1 MAILVEYL
9 TFNFGNNGDNR
20 MDKAKYIW
28 MNGKFVNW
36 DDANVHVLSHTI
48 HYGNGVIEGT
58 KAYKTAKG
66 YAIFRLNDHTKRL
79 KESAKMTLID
89 IPYSVEELNKAQIEL
104 VRSNEFKGDNVY
116 IRPFAFLGYGVM
128 GVYHKNAPVETVLA
142 AWEWGAYLGEEGM
155 KKGIKLKIVSMTRPA
170 NTSNMG
176 KAKATANYL
185 NSQMAKYEAIDCG
198 YDEALLL
205 DDQGY
210 VAEAS
215 GASFF
220 MVKDGKLITPPND
233 NSLESITQK
242 TVIEM
247 AQNLGIEVVRKRLSR
262 EDVYVADEAFLT
274 GTAAEITPVRN
285 IDAREIGNGA
295 RGEMTE
301 KLQSLYFDIVFGRNK
316 EYEHYLTYV
325 N

>member
-1 MAILVEYL
+1 
-9 TFNFGNNGDNR
+9 
-20 MDKAKYIW
+20 MDAAKYIW
-28 MNGKFVNW
+28 MNGEFVNW
-36 DDANVHVLSHTI
+36 DDAKVHVLSHTL

-58 KAYKTAKG
+58 KAYKTKKG
-66 YAIFRLNDHTKRL
+66 YAIFRLNEHTARL

-89 IPYSVEELNKAQIEL
+89 IPYSVEEMNQAQIDL
-104 VRSNEFKGDNVY
+104 IKKNEFTGDNVY
-116 IRPFAFLGYGVM
+116 LRPFAFLGYGVM
-128 GVYHKNAPVETVLA
+128 GVYHKDAPVETVMS

-155 KKGIKLKIVSMTRPA
+155 QKGIKLKISSIARPS

-220 MVKDGKLITPPND
+220 MVKDGELITPPND
-233 NSLESITQK
+233 NSLVSITQK
-242 TVIEM
+242 TVIEI
-247 AQNLGIEVVRKRLSR
+247 AEFFDIKVVRKRISR
-262 EDVYVADEAFLT
+262 EDVYTADEAFLT

-285 IDAREIGNGA
+285 IDARVIGCGN
-295 RGEMTE
+295 RGPITE
-301 KLQSLYFDIVFGRNK
+301 KIQTMYFDIVFGRC
-316 EYEHYLTYV
+316 ETFEHYLTYID
-325 N
+325 

>member
-1 MAILVEYL
+1 MNA
-9 TFNFGNNGDNR
+9 
-20 MDKAKYIW
+20 AKYIW

-36 DDANVHVLSHTI
+36 DDAKVHVLSHTL

-58 KAYKTAKG
+58 KAYKTKKG
-66 YAIFRLNDHTKRL
+66 YAIFRLNEHTVRL

-89 IPYSVEELNKAQIEL
+89 IPYSVEEMNQAQIDL
-104 VRSNEFKGDNVY
+104 IKKNEFTGDNVY
-116 IRPFAFLGYGVM
+116 LRPFAFLGYGVM
-128 GVYHKNAPVETVLA
+128 GVYHKNAPVETVMS

-155 KKGIKLKIVSMTRPA
+155 QKGIKLKISSISRPS

-220 MVKDGKLITPPND
+220 MVKNGVLITPPND
-233 NSLESITQK
+233 NSLVSITQK
-242 TVIEM
+242 TVIEI
-247 AQNLGIEVVRKRLSR
+247 AEFFDLKVVRKRISR
-262 EDVYVADEAFLT
+262 EDVYTADEAFLT

-285 IDAREIGNGA
+285 IDARVIGCGN
-295 RGEMTE
+295 RGPITE
-301 KLQSLYFDIVFGRNK
+301 KIQTMYFDIVFGRC
-316 EYEHYLTYV
+316 ETFEHYLTYV
-325 N
+325 D

>member
-1 MAILVEYL
+1 
-9 TFNFGNNGDNR
+9 
-20 MDKAKYIW
+20 MDAAKYIW
-28 MNGKFVNW
+28 MNGKFVAW
-36 DDANVHVLSHTI
+36 DDAKVHVLTHTI

-58 KAYKTAKG
+58 KAYKTDRG

-79 KESAKMTLID
+79 KESAKMTLIN
-89 IPYSVEELNKAQIEL
+89 IPYTVEELNLAQIEL
-104 VRSNEFKGDNVY
+104 VRKNEFTGDNVY
-116 IRPFAFLGYGVM
+116 LRPFSFLGYGVM
-128 GVYHKNAPVETVLA
+128 GLYHKDAPVETAVA

-155 KKGIKLKIVSMTRPA
+155 RKGIRLKIVSMTRPA

-215 GASFF
+215 GAAFF
-220 MVKDGKLITPPND
+220 MIKDGEIITPPSD
-233 NSLESITQK
+233 NALASITQK

-247 AQNLGIEVVRKRLSR
+247 AEDMGYKVTRRRITR
-262 EDVYVADEAFLT
+262 EEVYVADEAFLT
-274 GTAAEITPVRN
+274 GTAAEITPIALV
-285 IDAREIGNGA
+285 DAREIGIGS
-295 RGEMTE
+295 RGEITAII
-301 KLQSLYFDIVFGRNK
+301 QSAYFDIVFGRNK
-316 EYEHYLTYV
+316 KYEHYLTYV
-325 N
+325 DAL

>member
-1 MAILVEYL
+1 
-9 TFNFGNNGDNR
+9 
-20 MDKAKYIW
+20 MDAAKYIW
-28 MNGKFVNW
+28 MNGEFVAW
-36 DDANVHVLSHTI
+36 EDAKVHVLTHTI

-58 KAYKTAKG
+58 KAYKTEKG

-89 IPYSVEELNKAQIEL
+89 IPYTVEELNLAQIEL
-104 VRSNEFKGDNVY
+104 VRKNEFTGDNVY
-116 IRPFAFLGYGVM
+116 LRPFSFLGYGVM
-128 GVYHKNAPVETVLA
+128 GLYHKDAPVETAVA

-155 KKGIKLKIVSMTRPA
+155 RKGIRLKIVSMTRPA

-220 MVKDGKLITPPND
+220 MIKDGEIITPPSD
-233 NSLESITQK
+233 NALASITQK
-242 TVIEM
+242 MVIEM
-247 AQNLGIEVVRKRLSR
+247 AEDMGYTVTRRRITR
-262 EDVYVADEAFLT
+262 EEVYVADEAFLT
-274 GTAAEITPVRN
+274 GTAAEITPIALV
-285 IDAREIGNGA
+285 DAREIGCGS
-295 RGEMTE
+295 RGEITAII
-301 KLQSLYFDIVFGRNK
+301 QSSYFDIVFGRNK
-316 EYEHYLTYV
+316 KYEHYLTYV
-325 N
+325 D

>member
-1 MAILVEYL
+1 
-9 TFNFGNNGDNR
+9 
-20 MDKAKYIW
+20 MDAAKYIW
-28 MNGKFVNW
+28 MNGKFVAW
-36 DDANVHVLSHTI
+36 DDAKVHVLTHTI

-58 KAYKTAKG
+58 KAYKTDRG

-79 KESAKMTLID
+79 KESAKMTLIN
-89 IPYSVEELNKAQIEL
+89 IPYTVEELNLAQIEL
-104 VRSNEFKGDNVY
+104 VRKNEFTGDNVY
-116 IRPFAFLGYGVM
+116 LRPFSFLGYGVM
-128 GVYHKNAPVETVLA
+128 GLYHKDAPVETAVA

-155 KKGIKLKIVSMTRPA
+155 RKGIRLKIVSMTRPA

-215 GASFF
+215 GAAFF
-220 MVKDGKLITPPND
+220 MIKDGEIITPPSD
-233 NSLESITQK
+233 NALASITQK

-247 AQNLGIEVVRKRLSR
+247 AEDMGYKVTRRRITR
-262 EDVYVADEAFLT
+262 EEVYVADEAFLT
-274 GTAAEITPVRN
+274 GTAAEITPIALV
-285 IDAREIGNGA
+285 DAREIGIGS
-295 RGEMTE
+295 RGEITAII
-301 KLQSLYFDIVFGRNK
+301 QSAYFDIVFGRNK
-316 EYEHYLTYV
+316 KYEHYLTYV
-325 N
+325 DEL

>member
-1 MAILVEYL
+1 
-9 TFNFGNNGDNR
+9 
-20 MDKAKYIW
+20 MDAAKYIW
-28 MNGKFVNW
+28 MNGKFVAW
-36 DDANVHVLSHTI
+36 DDAKVHVLSHTL

-58 KAYKTAKG
+58 KAYKTDKG

-79 KESAKMTLID
+79 RESAKMNLFE
-89 IPYSVEELNKAQIEL
+89 IPFSVEELNQAQIDL
-104 VRSNEFKGDNVY
+104 IKNNEFTGNDVY
-116 IRPFAFLGYGVM
+116 LRPFAFLGYGVM
-128 GVYHKNAPVETVLA
+128 GVYHKHAPVETAIA
-142 AWEWGAYLGEEGM
+142 AWSWGAYLGEEGM
-155 KKGIKLKIVSMTRPA
+155 KKGIKLKIASMTRPA

-176 KAKATANYL
+176 KAKAVGNYL

-220 MVKDGKLITPPND
+220 MVKNGKLITPPSD
-233 NSLESITQK
+233 NALESITQK

-247 AQNLGIEVVRKRLSR
+247 AKNMEITVERRRITR
-262 EDVYVADEAFLT
+262 EEIYVADEAFLT
-274 GTAAEITPVRN
+274 GTAAEITPVR
-285 IDAREIGNGA
+285 IVDARTIGCGA

-301 KLQSLYFDIVFGRNK
+301 KLQSAYFDIVFGRNK
-316 EYEHYLTYV
+316 AYEHYLTYV
-325 N
+325 D

>member
-1 MAILVEYL
+1 
-9 TFNFGNNGDNR
+9 
-20 MDKAKYIW
+20 MDAAKYIW
-28 MNGKFVNW
+28 MNGEFVAW
-36 DDANVHVLSHTI
+36 EDAKVHVLTHTI

-58 KAYKTAKG
+58 KAYKTEKG

-79 KESAKMTLID
+79 KESAKMTLLN
-89 IPYSVEELNKAQIEL
+89 IPYSVEELNAAQLEL
-104 VRSNEFKGDNVY
+104 VRKNEFTGDNVY
-116 IRPFAFLGYGVM
+116 LRPFAFLGYGVM
-128 GVYHKNAPVETVLA
+128 GLYHKDAPVETAVA

-155 KKGIKLKIVSMTRPA
+155 RKGIKLKIASMTRPA

-220 MVKDGKLITPPND
+220 MIKDGEIITPPSD
-233 NSLESITQK
+233 NALVSITQK

-247 AQNLGIEVVRKRLSR
+247 ATDMGYTVSRRRITREEV
-262 EDVYVADEAFLT
+262 YIADEAFLT
-274 GTAAEITPVRN
+274 GTAAEITPIAN
-285 IDAREIGNGA
+285 IDAREIGCGS
-295 RGEMTE
+295 RGEITQ
-301 KLQSLYFDIVFGRNK
+301 KIQSAYFDIVFGRNPK
-316 EYEHYLTYV
+316 YEHYLTYID
-325 N
+325 

>member
-1 MAILVEYL
+1 
-9 TFNFGNNGDNR
+9 
-20 MDKAKYIW
+20 MDAAKYIW
-28 MNGKFVNW
+28 MNGKFVAW
-36 DDANVHVLSHTI
+36 DDAKVHVLTHTI

-58 KAYKTAKG
+58 KAYKTEKG

-89 IPYSVEELNKAQIEL
+89 IPYSVAELNLAQIEL
-104 VRSNEFKGDNVY
+104 VRKNEFTGDNVY
-116 IRPFAFLGYGVM
+116 LRPFSFLGYGVM
-128 GVYHKNAPVETVLA
+128 GLYHKDAPVETAVA

-155 KKGIKLKIVSMTRPA
+155 RKGIRLKIVSMTRPA

-220 MVKDGKLITPPND
+220 MIKDGEIITPPND
-233 NSLESITQK
+233 NALASITQK

-247 AQNLGIEVVRKRLSR
+247 AEDMGYTVTRRRITR
-262 EDVYVADEAFLT
+262 EEVYVADEAFLT
-274 GTAAEITPVRN
+274 GTAAEITPIALV
-285 IDAREIGNGA
+285 DAREIGCGSRGA
-295 RGEMTE
+295 ITAII
-301 KLQSLYFDIVFGRNK
+301 QSAYFDIVFGRNK
-316 EYEHYLTYV
+316 KYEHYLTYV
-325 N
+325 DNVDRN

>member
-1 MAILVEYL
+1 
-9 TFNFGNNGDNR
+9 
-20 MDKAKYIW
+20 MDAAKYIW

-36 DDANVHVLSHTI
+36 DDAKVHVLTHTI

-58 KAYKTAKG
+58 KAYKTDKG

-89 IPYSVEELNKAQIEL
+89 IPHSVEELNAAQIEL
-104 VRSNEFKGDNVY
+104 IQRNEFTGDNVY
-116 IRPFAFLGYGVM
+116 LRPFAFLGYGVM
-128 GVYHKNAPVETVLA
+128 GLYHKDAPVETAIA

-155 KKGIKLKIVSMTRPA
+155 QKGIKLKIVSMTRPA

-215 GASFF
+215 GAAFF
-220 MVKDGKLITPPND
+220 MIKDGELITPPSD
-233 NSLESITQK
+233 NALASITQK

-247 AQNLGIEVVRKRLSR
+247 ADDMGIKVVRRRITR
-262 EDVYVADEAFLT
+262 EEIYIADEAFLT
-274 GTAAEITPVRN
+274 GTAAEITPIAMV
-285 IDAREIGNGA
+285 DARDIGSGA
-295 RGEMTE
+295 RGEITE
-301 KLQSLYFDIVFGRNK
+301 KIQSGYFDIVFGRNK
-316 EYEHYLTYV
+316 EYEHYLTYI

>member
-1 MAILVEYL
+1 MN
-9 TFNFGNNGDNR
+9 T
-20 MDKAKYIW
+20 AKYIW
-28 MNGKFVNW
+28 MNGKFIAWN
-36 DDANVHVLSHTI
+36 DAKVHVLSHTI

-58 KAYKTAKG
+58 KAYKTDKG

-79 KESAKMTLID
+79 INSAKMTLIN
-89 IPYSVEELNKAQIEL
+89 IPYSIEEMNQAQIEL
-104 VRSNEFKGDNVY
+104 IRKNGFTGDSVY
-116 IRPFAFLGYGVM
+116 LRPFAFLGYGVM
-128 GVYHKNAPVETVLA
+128 GVYHKDAPVETVMS

-155 KKGIKLKIVSMTRPA
+155 RRGIKLKIVSMTRPA

-176 KAKATANYL
+176 KAKAVGNYL

-220 MVKDGKLITPPND
+220 MIRDGELITPPSD
-233 NSLESITQK
+233 NALESITQK

-247 AQNLGIEVVRKRLSR
+247 AENMGIKVTRRRITR
-262 EDVYVADEAFLT
+262 EEIYIADEAFLT
-274 GTAAEITPVRN
+274 GTAAEITPVRLV
-285 IDAREIGNGA
+285 DAREIGKGE

-301 KLQSLYFDIVFGRNK
+301 KIQSAYFDIVFGRDK
-316 EYEHYLTYV
+316 KYEHYLTYV

>member
-1 MAILVEYL
+1 ME
-9 TFNFGNNGDNR
+9 
-20 MDKAKYIW
+20 MDAAKYIW
-28 MNGKFVNW
+28 MNGEYVAWK
-36 DDANVHVLSHTI
+36 DAKTHVLSHTL

-66 YAIFRLNDHTKRL
+66 YAIFRLNDHTTRL

-89 IPYSVEELNKAQIEL
+89 IPYTIEEMNKAQIEL
-104 VRSNEFKGDNVY
+104 IKRNEFDGDNVY

-128 GVYHKNAPVETVLA
+128 GVYHKDAPVETVMA

-155 KKGIKLKIVSMTRPA
+155 RKGIRLKIVSMTRPA

-176 KAKATANYL
+176 KAKASANYL
-185 NSQMAKYEAIDCG
+185 NSQMAKFEAIECG

-215 GASFF
+215 GACFF
-220 MVKDGKLITPPND
+220 MVKDGVLISPPND
-233 NSLESITQK
+233 NSLASITQK

-247 AQNLGIEVVRKRLSR
+247 AGKMGLEVVRRRVTR
-262 EDVYVADEAFLT
+262 EEVYVADEAFLT
-274 GTAAEITPVRN
+274 GTAAEITPIRDV
-285 IDAREIGNGA
+285 DARIIGEGT
-295 RGEMTE
+295 RGPITE
-301 KLQSLYFDIVFGRNK
+301 KIQSAYFDIVFGRNP
-316 EYEHYLTYV
+316 EYEHYLTYIEE

>member
-1 MAILVEYL
+1 
-9 TFNFGNNGDNR
+9 
-20 MDKAKYIW
+20 MDAAKYIW
-28 MNGKFVNW
+28 MNGKFVAW
-36 DDANVHVLSHTI
+36 DDAKVHVLSHTL

-58 KAYKTAKG
+58 KAYKTDKG
-66 YAIFRLNDHTKRL
+66 YAIFRLSDHTKRL
-79 KESAKMTLID
+79 KESAKITLMD
-89 IPYSVEELNKAQIEL
+89 IPFSVEELNKAQVEL
-104 VRSNEFKGDNVY
+104 IAKNEFKGDNVY
-116 IRPFAFLGYGVM
+116 LRPFAFLGYGVM
-128 GVYHKNAPVETVLA
+128 GVYHKHAPVETAIA

-176 KAKATANYL
+176 KAKAVANYL

-198 YDEALLL
+198 YEEALLL

-220 MVKDGKLITPPND
+220 MIKNGVLITPPND

-242 TVIEM
+242 TVIEIATDM
-247 AQNLGIEVVRKRLSR
+247 GIKVERRRLSR
-262 EDVYVADEAFLT
+262 EDVYTADEAFLT
-274 GTAAEITPVRN
+274 GTAAEITPVRHV
-285 IDAREIGNGA
+285 DGRDIGCGA
-295 RGEMTE
+295 RGETTE
-301 KLQSLYFDIVFGRNK
+301 KLQSAYFDIVFGRNK
-316 EYEHYLTYV
+316 KYEHYLTYI

>member
-1 MAILVEYL
+1 
-9 TFNFGNNGDNR
+9 
-20 MDKAKYIW
+20 MDAAKYIW
-28 MNGKFVNW
+28 MNGKFVAW
-36 DDANVHVLSHTI
+36 EDAKVHVLTHTI

-58 KAYKTAKG
+58 KAYKTEKG

-89 IPYSVEELNKAQIEL
+89 IPYSIEELNAAQIEL
-104 VRSNEFKGDNVY
+104 VRKNEFTGDNVY
-116 IRPFAFLGYGVM
+116 LRPFSFLGYGVM
-128 GVYHKNAPVETVLA
+128 GLYHKDAPVETAVA

-155 KKGIKLKIVSMTRPA
+155 RKGIKLKIVSMTRPA

-185 NSQMAKYEAIDCG
+185 NSQMAKYEAVDCG

-220 MVKDGKLITPPND
+220 MIKDGEIITPPSD
-233 NSLESITQK
+233 NALASITQK
-242 TVIEM
+242 MVIEM
-247 AQNLGIEVVRKRLSR
+247 ATDMGYTVSR
-262 EDVYVADEAFLT
+262 RRITREEVYVADEAFLT
-274 GTAAEITPVRN
+274 GTAAEITPIALV
-285 IDAREIGNGA
+285 DAREIGCGS
-295 RGEMTE
+295 RGEITE
-301 KLQSLYFDIVFGRNK
+301 KIQSGYFDIVFGRDK
-316 EYEHYLTYV
+316 KYEHYLTYID
-325 N
+325 

>member
-1 MAILVEYL
+1 
-9 TFNFGNNGDNR
+9 
-20 MDKAKYIW
+20 MDAAKYIW
-28 MNGKFVNW
+28 MNGKFVAW
-36 DDANVHVLSHTI
+36 DDAKVHVLSHTL

-58 KAYKTAKG
+58 KAYKTDKG
-66 YAIFRLNDHTKRL
+66 FAIFRLKDHTKRL
-79 KESAKMTLID
+79 KESAKMVLMN
-89 IPYSVEELNKAQIEL
+89 IPYSEEELNQAQVEL
-104 VRSNEFKGDNVY
+104 VKNNDFQGQNVY
-116 IRPFAFLGYGVM
+116 LRPFAFLGYGVM
-128 GVYHKNAPVETVLA
+128 GVYHKHAPVETVLA

-155 KKGIKLKIVSMTRPA
+155 QKGIKLKIVSINRPS
-170 NTSNMG
+170 NTSAMG

-220 MVKDGKLITPPND
+220 MVKNGVLITPPND

-242 TVIEM
+242 TVIEVATDM
-247 AQNLGIEVVRKRLSR
+247 GIKVERRRISR
-262 EDVYVADEAFLT
+262 EEVYVADEAFLT
-274 GTAAEITPVRN
+274 GTAAEITPVRHV
-285 IDAREIGNGA
+285 DGRDIGCGA
-295 RGEMTE
+295 RGEMT
-301 KLQSLYFDIVFGRNK
+301 KMLQDTYFDIVFGRNK
-316 EYEHYLTYV
+316 KYEHYLTYV

>member
-1 MAILVEYL
+1 
-9 TFNFGNNGDNR
+9 
-20 MDKAKYIW
+20 MDAAKYIW
-28 MNGKFVNW
+28 MNGKFVAW
-36 DDANVHVLSHTI
+36 EDAKVHVLTHTI

-58 KAYKTAKG
+58 KAYKTDRG

-79 KESAKMTLID
+79 KESAKMTLMN
-89 IPYSVEELNKAQIEL
+89 IPYTVEELNLAQIEL
-104 VRSNEFKGDNVY
+104 VRKNEFTGDNVY
-116 IRPFAFLGYGVM
+116 LRPFAFLGYGVM
-128 GVYHKNAPVETVLA
+128 GLYHKDAPVETAVA

-155 KKGIKLKIVSMTRPA
+155 RKGIRLKIVSMTRPA

-215 GASFF
+215 GAAFF
-220 MVKDGKLITPPND
+220 MIKDGEIITPPSD
-233 NSLESITQK
+233 NALASITQK

-247 AQNLGIEVVRKRLSR
+247 AEDMGYTVTRRRITR
-262 EDVYVADEAFLT
+262 EEVYVADEAFLT
-274 GTAAEITPVRN
+274 GTAAEITPIAVV
-285 IDAREIGNGA
+285 DAREIGIGS
-295 RGEMTE
+295 RGEITAII
-301 KLQSLYFDIVFGRNK
+301 QSAYFDIVFGRNK
-316 EYEHYLTYV
+316 KYEHYLTYV
-325 N
+325 DAL

>member
-1 MAILVEYL
+1 
-9 TFNFGNNGDNR
+9 
-20 MDKAKYIW
+20 MDAAKYIW

-36 DDANVHVLSHTI
+36 DDAKVHVLSHTL

-58 KAYKTAKG
+58 KAYKTEKG

-79 KESAKMTLID
+79 FESAKMTLLD
-89 IPYSVEELNKAQIEL
+89 IPHTVEELNAAQIEL
-104 VRSNEFKGDNVY
+104 IKKNEFTGDNVY
-116 IRPFAFLGYGVM
+116 LRPFAFIGYGVM
-128 GVYHKNAPVETVLA
+128 GIYHKNAPVETSIA

-155 KKGIKLKIVSMTRPA
+155 RKGIKLKIVSMTRPA

-215 GASFF
+215 GAAFF
-220 MVKDGKLITPPND
+220 MIKDGEIITPPSD
-233 NSLESITQK
+233 NALASITQK

-247 AQNLGIEVVRKRLSR
+247 AADMGYTVSR
-262 EDVYVADEAFLT
+262 RRITREEVYVADEAFLT
-274 GTAAEITPVRN
+274 GTAAEITPIAN
-285 IDAREIGNGA
+285 IDARDIGTGS
-295 RGEMTE
+295 RGEITE
-301 KLQSLYFDIVFGRNK
+301 KIQSGYFDIVFGRNK
-316 EYEHYLTYV
+316 KYEHYLTYID
-325 N
+325 

>member
-1 MAILVEYL
+1 
-9 TFNFGNNGDNR
+9 
-20 MDKAKYIW
+20 MDAAKYIW
-28 MNGKFVNW
+28 MNGKFVAW
-36 DDANVHVLSHTI
+36 EDAKVHVLSHTI

-66 YAIFRLNDHTKRL
+66 YAIFRLNDHTARL
-79 KESAKMTLID
+79 KESAKMTLLN
-89 IPYSVEELNKAQIEL
+89 IPYSVEEMNKAQIEL
-104 VRSNEFKGDNVY
+104 LRRNEFTGDNVY

-128 GVYHKNAPVETVLA
+128 GVYHKNAPVETVMS

-220 MVKDGKLITPPND
+220 MVKNGVLITPPND

-242 TVIEM
+242 TVIELATDM
-247 AQNLGIEVVRKRLSR
+247 GIEVVRRRISR
-262 EDVYVADEAFLT
+262 EEVYVADETFLT
-274 GTAAEITPVRN
+274 GTAAELTPVRH
-285 IDAREIGNGA
+285 IDGRDIGCGG

-301 KLQSLYFDIVFGRNK
+301 KLQNKYFDVVFGRDEK
-316 EYEHYLTYV
+316 YSHYLTYI
-325 N
+325 NEEK

>member
-1 MAILVEYL
+1 
-9 TFNFGNNGDNR
+9 
-20 MDKAKYIW
+20 MDAAKYIW
-28 MNGKFVNW
+28 MNGKFVAW
-36 DDANVHVLSHTI
+36 EDAKVHVLTHTI

-58 KAYKTAKG
+58 KAYKTEKG

-89 IPYSVEELNKAQIEL
+89 IPYTVEELNAAQIEL
-104 VRSNEFKGDNVY
+104 VRKNDFTGDNVY
-116 IRPFAFLGYGVM
+116 LRPFSFLGYGVM
-128 GVYHKNAPVETVLA
+128 GLYHKDAPVETAVA

-155 KKGIKLKIVSMTRPA
+155 RKGIRLKIVSMTRPA

-220 MVKDGKLITPPND
+220 MIKDGEIITPPSD
-233 NSLESITQK
+233 NALASITQK

-247 AQNLGIEVVRKRLSR
+247 AIKMGYTVTRRRITR
-262 EDVYVADEAFLT
+262 EEVYVADEAFLT
-274 GTAAEITPVRN
+274 GTAAEITPIAVV
-285 IDAREIGNGA
+285 DAREIGEGS
-295 RGEMTE
+295 RGEITE
-301 KLQSLYFDIVFGRNK
+301 KIQSGYFDIVFGRNPD
-316 EYEHYLTYV
+316 YEHYLTYI

>member
-1 MAILVEYL
+1 
-9 TFNFGNNGDNR
+9 
-20 MDKAKYIW
+20 MDAAKYIW
-28 MNGKFVNW
+28 MNGKFVAW
-36 DDANVHVLSHTI
+36 DDAKVHVLSHTL

-58 KAYKTAKG
+58 KAYKTQKG

-79 KESAKMTLID
+79 KESAKITLMD
-89 IPYSVEELNKAQIEL
+89 IPYSVEELNKAQVEL
-104 VRSNEFKGDNVY
+104 IAKNEFTGDNVY

-128 GVYHKNAPVETVLA
+128 GVYHKHAPVETAVA

-176 KAKATANYL
+176 KAKAVANYL

-198 YDEALLL
+198 YEEALLL

-220 MVKDGKLITPPND
+220 MLKNGVLITPPND

-242 TVIEM
+242 TVIEIATDM
-247 AQNLGIEVVRKRLSR
+247 GIKVERRRISR
-262 EDVYVADEAFLT
+262 EDVYTADEAFLT
-274 GTAAEITPVRN
+274 GTAAEITPVRHV
-285 IDAREIGNGA
+285 DGRDIGCGS
-295 RGEMTE
+295 RGEITQ
-301 KLQSLYFDIVFGRNK
+301 K
-316 EYEHYLTYV
+316 YEHYLTYIS
-325 N
+325 